1 MSRAFSACFVIAM
14 QSFREQWKNRF
25 FQLVAAF
32 AVIALYFGLI
42 LREMAGDQQARVYA
56 HFGLGLCELVGM
68 ASAIYLCSTAVIR
81 DMETKNIYLLLSR
94 PVPRWSYVAGKFSGL
109 TASVI
114 SAIACMGLAHAAF
127 MLLRH
132 YPVPSYYASA
142 LVASCLK
149 AAVIGALAMFVSL
162 FSTSV
167 LSSVVMSFIFWTLG
181 HFLSEARF
189 IAHKL
194 GGLSGAVLAPAL
206 YAVPN
211 MALFGVTDALD
222 AAGQSFAGWPA
233 LLGYCAL
240 YCGACL
246 ALSTGLFSRK
256 EF

>member
-1 MSRAFSACFVIAM
+1 MSAFSACYVIAV

-56 HFGLGLCELVGM
+56 HFGLGLCELVGV
-68 ASAIYLCSTAVIR
+68 AAAIYLCSTAVLKDI
-81 DMETKNIYLLLSR
+81 ETKNIYLLLSR
-94 PVPRWSYVAGKFSGL
+94 PVPRWSYVVGKFSGL
-109 TASVI
+109 TASVV
-114 SAIACMGLAHAAF
+114 SAILCMGLAHAAF

-132 YPVPSYYASA
+132 YAIPHYYAPA
-142 LVASCLK
+142 LAASCLK
-149 AAVIGALAMFVSL
+149 AAVIGSLAMFVSL

-189 IAHKL
+189 IARKL
-194 GGLSGAVLAPAL
+194 GGLTGTLLAPL
-206 YAVPN
+206 LFAVPN
-211 MALFGVTDALD
+211 MSLFNVTDSLD
-222 AAGQSFAGWPA
+222 AGLPSFAGWPS
-233 LLGYCAL
+233 LLGYCIL

-246 ALSTGLFSRK
+246 ALATGLFSRK